1 MNAKYFEEFKVGDC
15 FVTPG
20 RTITDW
26 DVYSFAGLTAD
37 WNPLHV
43 DEEWCKEHSRFK
55 TRIAHGPLTTVLGLG
70 LITRLGCFDGSV
82 IAFLGM
88 DNLRIP
94 TPVMIGDTIH
104 SEMEVTETKLSSKG
118 QGIVRFNVEVKNQR
132 DEVVVRFEIANMMKK
147 LAEA

>member
-1 MNAKYFEEFKVGDC
+1 MKPIYFEEYKVGDH
-15 FVTPG
+15 FVTNG

-43 DEEWCKEHSRFK
+43 DEEWCKENSQFK
-55 TRIAHGPLTTVLGLG
+55 RRIAHGPLTTVLGLG

-88 DNLRIP
+88 DTLRIP
-94 TPVMIGDTIH
+94 APVFLGDTIR
-104 SEMEVTETKLSSKG
+104 SEMEVIEKKLSSKG
-118 QGIVRFNVEVKNQR
+118 QGIVRFKVEVKNQR
-132 DEVVVRFEIANMMKK
+132 NEVVVHFIIANMVKH